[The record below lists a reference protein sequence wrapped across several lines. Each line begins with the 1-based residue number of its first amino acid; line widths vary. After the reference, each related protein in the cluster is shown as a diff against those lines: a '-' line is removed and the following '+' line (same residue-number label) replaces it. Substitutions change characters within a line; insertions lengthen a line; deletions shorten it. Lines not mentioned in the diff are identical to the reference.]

1 MEKSKKFSFID
12 QIILIS
18 DQTSFLTRRYTG
30 YIMLFSCSP
39 ERESLT
45 TPGRWK
51 VVYHKNGL
59 INPGMMFVEKCPL
72 LFRWN
77 VRGRQNEEF
86 NSEGKPAN
94 VKIWLKCLKN

>member
-45 TPGRWK
+45 TPGR
-51 VVYHKNGL
+51 
-59 INPGMMFVEKCPL
+59 
-72 LFRWN
+72 
-77 VRGRQNEEF
+77 
-86 NSEGKPAN
+86 
-94 VKIWLKCLKN
+94 